1 MSTYTDAVSSHL
13 LSHTQT
19 HREGEGGNERR
30 GGMREDGEREERRKR
45 DRAKTERATKSD
57 FFLQVKLLEDSDCT
71 VYSSPVNKI
80 KKTGT
85 DKNKRWT

>member
-1 MSTYTDAVSSHL
+1 
-13 LSHTQT
+13 
-19 HREGEGGNERR
+19 
-30 GGMREDGEREERRKR
+30 MREDGEREERRKR